1 MTSEV
6 TSDLKLELIGL
17 NNPCS
22 SASLASIVLY
32 LTNIDGRKSQISSID
47 SLEACRHSLVK
58 ISSLV
63 EAYINGVYNG
73 RGGSPLTLRQMMA
86 LCLL

>member
-6 TSDLKLELIGL
+6 TSDLKFELIGL

-32 LTNIDGRKSQISSID
+32 LTNLDGRRKSQISSID

-73 RGGSPLTLRQMMA
+73 RGVVP
-86 LCLL
+86 